1 MKDMSV
7 GERLRQQRKRA
18 QLSLGQVAEY
28 EGVSKTYLS
37 SLERGANDPNVWHLL
52 VRLARRYHTSADYL
66 LGLNDS
72 PPPTAEDQPLHTE
85 IRQLWDELDDEQRRL
100 VLDTMRML
108 AKVRTPHIIGGEE
121 EEDKK

>member
-1 MKDMSV
+1 
-7 GERLRQQRKRA
+7 LREQRGLTGRA
-18 QLSLGQVAEY
+18 AA
-28 EGVSKTYLS
+28 TYLKIS
-37 SLERGANDPNVWHLL
+37 NAHVSDLEKGKAKPSLELL
-52 VRLARRYHTSADYL
+52 VRLADYYHTSADYL

-72 PPPTAEDQPLHTE
+72 PPPTAADQPLHTE